1 MFAIFGASGASK
13 AVQSPS
19 GSIAADISATIQQA
33 APVVTGGSA
42 PTDNDQPPT
51 EDEEDRLI
59 DKIGRMV
66 EDNEKKPHH
75 DIDDISPEEKQRQ
88 DELPRN
94 PKKRMYEEPARD
106 EL

>member
-1 MFAIFGASGASK
+1 MFAIFGASGAPK
-13 AVQSPS
+13 GLQSPS
-19 GSIAADISATIQQA
+19 GSLAADISATIQQA
-33 APVVTGGSA
+33 VPVVTGGSV

-59 DKIGRMV
+59 DKIGKMV
-66 EDNEKKPHH
+66 EDNEKKSHH